1 MANVKYRIDDMSS
14 KRSIDTLRRH
24 ISRTL
29 KEDEERLNPEIAQ
42 MNQARWYRRRL
53 ENNRVADRVRRY
65 TESFPQLWGALLRL
79 PLGERMCFRA
89 MRGNEPNITF
99 DGCQTQ
105 FRTRNM
111 VERRVVYRMLE
122 DSGWVRDR
130 IEEDVRGEHRMYMR
144 TGTGERELG
153 EAVREIAQLLE
164 PQLLVDDRIRLIQR
178 QLWTYF
184 ERENP
189 GPGALLPGMDE
200 EIA

>member
-1 MANVKYRIDDMSS
+1 
-14 KRSIDTLRRH
+14 
-24 ISRTL
+24 
-29 KEDEERLNPEIAQ
+29 
-42 MNQARWYRRRL
+42 
-53 ENNRVADRVRRY
+53 
-65 TESFPQLWGALLRL
+65 
-79 PLGERMCFRA
+79 
-89 MRGNEPNITF
+89 
-99 DGCQTQ
+99 
-105 FRTRNM
+105 
-111 VERRVVYRMLE
+111 
-122 DSGWVRDR
+122 
-130 IEEDVRGEHRMYMR
+130 MYMR